1 MNQRFEDLTI
11 ETTEDENGQFIIL
24 SQDDGSNKGGVAIHH
39 IHLRYLAEQFGLTE
53 TSTQQANKTIA
64 TLERRLLARRDRMES
79 LHDYLVNHSDH
90 KHADLTFEMT
100 YATATL
106 DIADAF
112 CADFDTT
119 ASVSTMESGNV
130 ATPSGQVANARKS
143 PKAKLCQ
150 LAIDL

>member
-1 MNQRFEDLTI
+1 MKQRFENLTI
-11 ETTEDENGQFIIL
+11 ETADDENGQFIIL

-39 IHLRYLAEQFGLTE
+39 IHLRYLVEQFGLTE

-64 TLERRLLARRDRMES
+64 TLERRLLALRDRMES

-90 KHADLTFEMT
+90 KHADLTFEVT

-106 DIADAF
+106 DIADEF

-119 ASVSTMESGNV
+119 ANVPTMEADNV
-130 ATPSGQVANARKS
+130 PTDSGQVANGRKS
-143 PKAKLCQ
+143 PQAKPSQ